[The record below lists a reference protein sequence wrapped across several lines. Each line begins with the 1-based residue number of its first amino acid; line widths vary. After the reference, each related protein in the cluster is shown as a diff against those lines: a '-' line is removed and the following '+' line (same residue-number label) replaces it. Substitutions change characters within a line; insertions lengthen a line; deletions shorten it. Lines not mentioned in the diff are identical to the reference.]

1 MKVVLTK
8 AQKFHDDI
16 REKIISLG
24 YEIIDHGDEKEEF
37 TEEEYGCDVLVGLN
51 PFQGGDLNRFR
62 NLKFFQATSAGYDT
76 IPLDALKEKNIIFCN
91 ARDVYNKQI
100 SEFAVMR
107 LLEIYKKAP
116 MYFRQQ
122 TERKWQRE
130 FRLQEITDKR
140 VAILGTGSIG
150 GEIAK
155 KLKVFDAVTIGFN
168 RSGKPAE
175 YFDHIYKI
183 EMLEEMAGDLDV
195 IIVALPLNSGSEHI
209 INKNILERMHKK
221 SVLINIGRG
230 PSVDTEA
237 LADALEAGG
246 IMGAALDV
254 FEQEPL
260 PEDSRLWGL
269 ENLLISPHICSGS
282 NYMNKRVYDLV
293 YDNLKA
299 FAENKEVKN
308 RIV

>member
-16 REKIISLG
+16 REKIKSLG
-24 YEIIDHGDEKEEF
+24 YEIIDHGAETEEF
-37 TEEEYGCDVLVGLN
+37 TDEEYKCDVLVGLN
-51 PFQGGDLNRFR
+51 PFQKSDLNKFT
-62 NLKFFQATSAGYDT
+62 NLKLFQATSAGYDT
-76 IPLDALKEKNIIFCN
+76 IPVEELEKKGVIFCN
-91 ARDVYNKQI
+91 ARDVYSNQI
-100 SEFAVMR
+100 AEFAVMR

-116 MYFRQQ
+116 MYYRQQ
-122 TERKWQRE
+122 EEHKWLRD
-130 FRLQEITDKR
+130 FKLQEITDKK
-140 VAILGTGSIG
+140 VGILGTGSIG
-150 GEIAK
+150 MQIAK
-155 KLKVFDAVTIGFN
+155 RLKAFDAVTIGFN
-168 RSGKPAE
+168 RSRNSAE
-175 YFDHIYKI
+175 YFDKIYKI
-183 EMLEEMAGDLDV
+183 DAFEGMVGELDV
-195 IIVALPLNSGSEHI
+195 IIVALPLNSGSEYI
-209 INKNILERMHKK
+209 INKNILEKMHLK

-230 PSVDTEA
+230 MSVDTEA
-237 LADALEAGG
+237 LADVLEKGG

-260 PEDSRLWGL
+260 PENSRLWGL

-299 FAENKEVKN
+299 FGENGKLIN

>member
-1 MKVVLTK
+1 
-8 AQKFHDDI
+8 
-16 REKIISLG
+16 
-24 YEIIDHGDEKEEF
+24 
-37 TEEEYGCDVLVGLN
+37 
-51 PFQGGDLNRFR
+51 
-62 NLKFFQATSAGYDT
+62 
-76 IPLDALKEKNIIFCN
+76 
-91 ARDVYNKQI
+91 
-100 SEFAVMR
+100 
-107 LLEIYKKAP
+107 

-237 LADALEAGG
+237 LADVLEAGG

>member
-16 REKIISLG
+16 REKIKSLG
-24 YEIIDHGDEKEEF
+24 YEIIDHGAETEEF
-37 TEEEYGCDVLVGLN
+37 TKEEYDCDVLVGLN
-51 PFQGGDLNRFR
+51 PFQKSNVDKFT
-62 NLKFFQATSAGYDT
+62 NLKLFQATSAGYDT
-76 IPLDALKEKNIIFCN
+76 IPVDELRKNGVIFCN
-91 ARDVYNKQI
+91 ARDVYSNQI
-100 SEFAVMR
+100 AEFAVMR

-116 MYFRQQ
+116 MYLKQQ
-122 TERKWQRE
+122 MEHKWFRE
-130 FRLQEITDKR
+130 FRLQEITDKK
-140 VAILGTGSIG
+140 VGILGTGSIG
-150 GEIAK
+150 MQIARR
-155 KLKVFDAVTIGFN
+155 LKAFDAVAIGFN
-168 RSGKPAE
+168 RSGREAE
-175 YFDHIYKI
+175 YFDSIYKI
-183 EMLEEMAGDLDV
+183 DEFENMAGELDV

-209 INKNILERMHKK
+209 INRNILEKMHSK

-230 PSVDTEA
+230 MSVDTEA
-237 LADALEAGG
+237 LADVLEKGS

-260 PEDSRLWGL
+260 PENSRLWAL

-282 NYMNKRVYDLV
+282 NYMNKRIYDLV

-299 FAENKEVKN
+299 FAENGELKN

>member
-16 REKIISLG
+16 REKIEAIG
-24 YEIIDHGDEKEEF
+24 YEIIDHGAETEEF
-37 TEEEYGCDVLVGLN
+37 TDEEYKCDVVVGLN
-51 PFQGGDLNRFR
+51 PFQKSDLNKFT
-62 NLKFFQATSAGYDT
+62 NLKMFQATSAGFDT
-76 IPLDALKEKNIIFCN
+76 IPVEELEKKGIVFCN
-91 ARDVYNKQI
+91 AKDVYSVQI
-100 SEFAVMR
+100 AEFTVMR

-116 MYFRQQ
+116 MYYKQQ
-122 TERKWQRE
+122 TNHQWIRD
-130 FRLQEITDKR
+130 FRLQEITDKK

-150 GEIAK
+150 MQIAK
-155 KLKVFDAVTIGFN
+155 RLKAFDAETIGFN

-175 YFDHIYKI
+175 YFDSICKI
-183 EMLEEMAGDLDV
+183 GEFKERVGDFDV
-195 IIVALPLNSGSEHI
+195 IIVALPLNSDSEYI
-209 INKNILERMHKK
+209 IDREVLEKMHKK

-237 LADALEAGG
+237 LADVLEENK

-260 PEDSRLWGL
+260 PEDSRLWGI
-269 ENLLISPHICSGS
+269 ENLLISPHVCSGS
-282 NYMNKRVYDLV
+282 NYLNKRIYDLV
-293 YDNLKA
+293 YTNLKA
-299 FAENKEVKN
+299 LIEGGNVIN

>member
-237 LADALEAGG
+237 LADVLEAGG

>member
-16 REKIISLG
+16 REKIVSLG
-24 YEIIDHGDEKEEF
+24 YEIIDHGAENEEF

-51 PFQGGDLNRFR
+51 PFQGSDLNKFR

-76 IPLDALKEKNIIFCN
+76 IPLDELKKRGVIFCN
-91 ARDVYNKQI
+91 ARDVYSKQI

-122 TERKWQRE
+122 IQHKWERE
-130 FRLQEITDKR
+130 FRLQEVTDKK
-140 VAILGTGSIG
+140 VAVLGTGSIG
-150 GEIAK
+150 VQIAK
-155 KLKVFDAVTIGFN
+155 KLKAFDAVTIGFN
-168 RSGKPAE
+168 RSGNGAE
-175 YFDHIYKI
+175 YFDEIYRI
-183 EMLEEMAGDLDV
+183 DELESRAGELDA
-195 IIVALPLNSGSEHI
+195 IIVALPLNSGSVHI
-209 INKNILERMHKK
+209 INRNILEKMHKK

-230 PSVDTEA
+230 QSVDTEA
-237 LADALEAGG
+237 LADILEAGG

-254 FEQEPL
+254 FEEEPL
-260 PEDSRLWGL
+260 PADSRLWKL

-299 FAENKEVKN
+299 LAENREVIN